1 MISKMPK
8 VGQGEFKFFAYF
20 FNMFFKSKLIINQDT
35 KIFVFLHNLDSLI
48 RNKHIGFSVRLAG
61 FRKKNI
67 ATALEVLS

>member
-8 VGQGEFKFFAYF
+8 VEFYIFAYF
-20 FNMFFKSKLIINQDT
+20 FNMFFKSKSIIKQDT
-35 KIFVFLHNLDSLI
+35 NIFVFLHNLDSLI
-48 RNKHIGFSVRLAG
+48 RNKNIGFSVRLAG